1 MISFQELAISMLKCE
16 QTKGQSVYQHGVS
29 VRAYFEDLIDGQ
41 TLEWKIPSWFENY
54 KNKII
59 DNLHNHDRIVAYTQF
74 HDAGKPYCKIVDDE
88 GKIHYPNH
96 AQVSKELFL
105 EAGGDPI
112 VAKLIGWDMELHIAN
127 ADQIKQYLEKEWTIK
142 DSMTLL
148 LAALAEIHSNAKM
161 FGSLDSNSFKIKW
174 KNLDRRGKQICKFY
188 FGDI

>member
-74 HDAGKPYCKIVDDE
+74 HDCGKSFCKIVDAD

-96 AQVSKELFL
+96 AHVSKELFL

-112 VAKLIGWDMELHIAN
+112 AAKLIGYDMELHMASS
-127 ADQIKQYLEKEWTIK
+127 DQIKEYLEKEWTIQ

-161 FGSLDSNSFKIKW
+161 FSSESNSFKIKW